1 MYNWNKHCKD
11 IVGTRL

>member
-1 MYNWNKHCKD
+1 MYNGNKHCKD